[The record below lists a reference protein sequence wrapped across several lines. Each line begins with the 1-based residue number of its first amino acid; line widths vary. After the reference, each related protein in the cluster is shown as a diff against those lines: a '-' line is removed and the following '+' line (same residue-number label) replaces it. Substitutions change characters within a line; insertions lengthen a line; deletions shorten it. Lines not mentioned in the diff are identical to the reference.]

1 MKFRLFL
8 WLIVLAAIGAGA
20 WTILSWRSQPPE
32 VQFGRVVRT
41 TIHSAVPT
49 NGKVEPIEWAVAR
62 AERAGPVKEILVQ
75 RGQSV
80 ARNAP
85 LVQLDSSEAQANLV
99 SAQAR
104 IAQAKAELQVIARG
118 GRATD
123 LADISSG
130 LDRAKLDLQNAQ
142 RDYDQLQRLQQKQAA
157 TRTEVDAARQR
168 VDQAKLQIQSLEEK
182 RVAIGASS
190 DHSAAQ
196 ARLEEAQAAA
206 TLAEAQIRQSI
217 VRAPVDGTIYQ
228 FDLKP
233 GAYLNAG
240 DAVAFIGRLDQV
252 RVNVYVDEPDLGR
265 VAKGMP
271 VVISWDARPGQ
282 MWDGEVDRTP
292 TQIQALGTRQVGE
305 VVCIIR
311 NPQRE
316 LLPGT
321 NVNVE
326 IRSQTV
332 PDALAVPKEA
342 IRNERGQ
349 TGVFTINGDHLVWK
363 SIKPGVANTTRS
375 QVEGLKDGEAVAL
388 YSDKPLRDGMQVLA
402 VFPET
407 DDKPGK

>member
-1 MKFRLFL
+1 MSFRWILTL
-8 WLIVLAAIGAGA
+8 VVAAALGAGA
-20 WTILSWRSQPPE
+20 WGVMKWRSQPPE
-32 VQFGRVVRT
+32 VQFARVVRA
-41 TIHSAVPT
+41 TIHSSVPT

-75 RGQSV
+75 RGQNV

-104 IAQAKAELQVIARG
+104 IAQARADLQTIARG

-130 LDRAKLDLQNAQ
+130 LDRARLDLQQAQ
-142 RDYDQLQRLQQKQAA
+142 KDYDVLQRLEQKQAA
-157 TRTEVDAARQR
+157 TRAEVDAARQH
-168 VDQAKLQIQSLEEK
+168 VDQIKLQIKSLEEK
-182 RVAIGASS
+182 RTALAASADKS
-190 DHSAAQ
+190 TAQ

-206 TLAEAQIRQSI
+206 TLAETQIRQSI
-217 VRAPVDGTIYQ
+217 VRAPVEGTIYQ

-233 GAYLNAG
+233 GSYLNAG
-240 DAVAFIGRLDQV
+240 DAVAYIGRLDQV

-271 VVISWDARPGQ
+271 VVMTWDARPRQ
-282 MWDGEVDRTP
+282 QWDGEVDRTP
-292 TQIQALGTRQVGE
+292 TQIQALGSRQVGE

-311 NPQRE
+311 NPNRE

-332 PDALAVPKEA
+332 SDALAVPKEA

-349 TGVFTINGDHLVWK
+349 TGVYLLDGDHLVWK
-363 SIKPGVANTTRS
+363 TIKLGVANTTRS
-375 QVEGLKDGEAVAL
+375 QVEGLKEGDAVAL
-388 YSDKPLRDGMQVLA
+388 YSDKPLHDGMQVLA
-402 VFPET
+402 VFADT
-407 DDKPGK
+407 DEKSSK